1 MSMAMGKESI
11 EQTEL
16 LAVCVG
22 HCQKFDFLAD
32 PVHIMDPTHKGWF
45 EAPAVEVQLW
55 DQQFL
60 ALIREGMLQWQLQE
74 LCRDSLF

>member
-1 MSMAMGKESI
+1 MAMGKESI

-16 LAVCVG
+16 LGVCVG
-22 HCQKFDFLAD
+22 RCQFDFLAD

-45 EAPAVEVQLW
+45 EALAVEVQLW

-60 ALIREGMLQWQLQE
+60 ALIRAGMLQ
-74 LCRDSLF
+74 